1 MNSYHHPIISPRS
14 RLWFRVFA
22 ISTYVFLYLP
32 VVVLVV
38 FSFSDSKLLVFPIDE
53 FSLRW
58 YGVLFAN
65 KDLQR
70 SILNSFIVAG
80 TVVPVSLALGTPLAF
95 ALDRFQFPG
104 KTVFEQGLLIPL
116 IVPGLITGLAI
127 LLVLKELEVR
137 LSLVTVII
145 GHSIWCL
152 PIVVTQVYAR
162 LRRLDQ
168 TIEEASMD
176 LGATRAQ
183 TFLRVT
189 LPNIRTSLVASALL
203 TFTLSF
209 DEVPVTFFLTG
220 TQNTLPMHIWSMLR
234 EGVTPEINAIATITV
249 AISIIILAIALQ
261 LLNRDNSARPRQPG
275 PVTGNNGA

>member
-1 MNSYHHPIISPRS
+1 M
-14 RLWFRVFA
+14 
-22 ISTYVFLYLP
+22 
-32 VVVLVV
+32 
-38 FSFSDSKLLVFPIDE
+38 
-53 FSLRW
+53 
-58 YGVLFAN
+58 
-65 KDLQR
+65 
-70 SILNSFIVAG
+70 NSFIVAG
-80 TVVPVSLALGTPLAF
+80 TVVPVTLALGTPLAF
-95 ALDRFQFPG
+95 ALDRFKFPG
-104 KTVFEQGLLIPL
+104 KAAFEQGLLIPL

-137 LSLVTVII
+137 LSLVTVIV

-152 PIVVTQVYAR
+152 PIVVTQVHAR

-183 TFLRVT
+183 TFWRVT

-249 AISIIILAIALQ
+249 TISIIILVIALR
-261 LLNRDNSARPRQPG
+261 LLSRDSSGRPRRPDL
-275 PVTGNNGA
+275 V